1 MIRRKLLIGALSTIG
16 VASVATLVGVGYA
29 INGNSNRY
37 QAYASGPISTSITDL
52 IQSYFSAAVNGSKL
66 LYLASYSHT
75 TPLNKALN
83 ISESSN
89 KPIYE
94 YLGKTGY
101 ILLDDQ
107 YGLPVFSNNVFNE
120 VIDQPIWSTNVAA
133 AQFRSDLGSF
143 ITGIAIGQFLNENI
157 SYFVGP
163 DQDRELTWATYG
175 GAPYSSVTSFMGGLQ
190 QGIQWFNKEIVP
202 KKTGFKKLKQI
213 FLGPET
219 SQNFAMSFDAS
230 AGNALITEFL
240 GRNVDAL
247 IPIAGPQAI
256 QAVRLVK
263 QMNKKTIIIGVDSA
277 IEEDDTINLPL
288 PNLGSKQDIGNNKVI
303 QFSSVKNLDVISN
316 KITQSINDPD
326 LLTVNANN
334 PEWSDLGGLGYS
346 SVGTVKNNGVG
357 VSKAGQPYFVDAM
370 KIYDPNLNINDSAS
384 IDEKY
389 IVAANALG
397 NLKIFNDLNLPEN
410 KAYKVEGG
418 GTLSY
423 ADIANTGFKMLPITG
438 SKSDIDKWYAN
449 QYKNDE
455 SMLKNKDGETG
466 NVNLIWKWIEK
477 NRSTIDKRKSA
488 MDNLHGYFT
497 KLNYEKNKSL
507 IKIIYQSP
515 SNILFDHSFL
525 ESCYRGLSAY
535 WATQKVKLPDP
546 PNTN

>member
-1 MIRRKLLIGALSTIG
+1 MIRRKLLIGVLSTIG

-37 QAYASGPISTSITDL
+37 QPYASGPISTSISDL

-101 ILLDDQ
+101 VLLDDQ

-120 VIDQPIWSTNVAA
+120 KIDQPIWSTNVAA
-133 AQFRSDLGSF
+133 AQFRADLGSF

-157 SYFVGP
+157 SYFAP
-163 DQDRELTWATYG
+163 NQNRELTWATYG

-202 KKTGFKKLKQI
+202 KKPGFKELKQK

-219 SQNFAMSFDAS
+219 PQNFAMSFDPS
-230 AGNALITEFL
+230 AGNPLITQFL
-240 GRNVDAL
+240 TEGVDAL
-247 IPIAGPQAI
+247 IPIAGPQAS
-256 QAVRLVK
+256 QAARLVK

-288 PNLGSKQDIGNNKVI
+288 PNLGSKQDIGNNKII
-303 QFSSVKNLDVISN
+303 QFSSVKNLDAISN
-316 KITQSINDPD
+316 KITQLINDPD
-326 LLTVNANN
+326 LLTANANN

-346 SVGTVKNNGVG
+346 SIGTVKNNGVG
-357 VSKAGQPYFVDAM
+357 VSKAGQPYFIDAM

-389 IVAANALG
+389 IAAANALG
-397 NLKIFNDLNLPEN
+397 NLKIFNDLNLPDN
-410 KAYKVEGG
+410 KAYKIEGG
-418 GTLSY
+418 ATLSY

-438 SKSDIDKWYAN
+438 TKSDIDKWYVN
-449 QYKNDE
+449 QYKNDD
-455 SMLKNKDGETG
+455 SMLSNKDK
-466 NVNLIWKWIEK
+466 NVNLIWQWIEK
-477 NRSTIDKRKSA
+477 NRSTINKRQSA

-497 KLNYEKNKSL
+497 EPNYEKNKSL